1 MLTGK
6 KASFCIITIDKKLR
20 VSLIIYLYKICENTN
35 MMKKRFAI
43 VAAIA
48 LGASRMVGFPMMLE
62 DLKVSCSQWSREFS
76 YSDKYGGFY
85 YGMTGIDDWKEWNAG
100 WNIFAK
106 RIFNDYRIAV
116 DDKELKRK
124 KAKVEV
130 YPDRVERTYQGG
142 VKEIFS
148 LVDNK
153 KVIFIDVEVNP
164 EELKDGVSIELLG
177 DIISAPKAEGKEAI
191 CVPQSYP
198 DCVVR
203 IAAMHV
209 GDVKVEGRKIVADA
223 ASGGFI
229 IAFGSADESA
239 ALVADARRNKT
250 QWLAERATR
259 MQKILNDNA
268 NDCGYRVAKSL
279 AWIMLTADELVTWQH
294 GGWGIYA
301 GLPWFT
307 DFWGRDMF
315 ISMPGIV
322 LCTGQFDVAK
332 NILLSFA
339 KHMDMNPQS
348 PTYGRVPNRLNLD
361 GVLYN
366 TTDGTPRFVLQ
377 VLDYVRYTGDGNLI
391 KTIYKNVKIATDA
404 SLNSY
409 VDEKGYLTHADADT
423 WMDAKR
429 QGKYP
434 CSPRGNRAVDIQ
446 ALWYGQLI
454 AASQMADYVGKSA
467 DARRWRT
474 AAEKLKANFEK
485 DFIADGVIA
494 DHLNSDGTRDRQLR
508 PNTMY
513 AYELIDSENVKIN
526 DIRTTWSRLVYPWG
540 VGSLD
545 QMDDDFHPYHEQW
558 YRYHKDDAYHNGTV
572 WLWQNGMAMQRM
584 IEFGERNKA
593 FELFEYMAKQAMEQG
608 AVGSL
613 SECADAWC
621 RPGKTWARRTG
632 TFLQAWSNAEQIRV
646 WSQCFLGVKPDML
659 NRAIDIAPRVPLKIM
674 DFSTQVCLGEGS
686 LQYGYKKRGD
696 KIVYNFIW
704 RGKQPVNL
712 NIDLAKFKNF
722 TIAIGKG
729 ASVEIAVDCDS
740 AEAMVTDAEGVKSE
754 RFTVEIDPAKVAFAK
769 KCKEKL
775 KDVRFAKPCY
785 REDLKSM
792 LRYFNP
798 PLHYGSVE

>member
-6 KASFCIITIDKKLR
+6 NASFCIINIDKKLR

-130 YPDRVERTYQGG
+130 YPDRVERMYQGG

-203 IAAMHV
+203 IAAMHG

-239 ALVADARRNKT
+239 ALVADARSNKT
-250 QWLAERATR
+250 QWLAERAAR

-279 AWIMLTADELVTWQH
+279 AWIMLTADGLVTWQH

-404 SLNSY
+404 SLNSH
-409 VDEKGYLTHADADT
+409 VDEKG
-423 WMDAKR
+423 
-429 QGKYP
+429 
-434 CSPRGNRAVDIQ
+434 
-446 ALWYGQLI
+446 
-454 AASQMADYVGKSA
+454 
-467 DARRWRT
+467 
-474 AAEKLKANFEK
+474 
-485 DFIADGVIA
+485 
-494 DHLNSDGTRDRQLR
+494 
-508 PNTMY
+508 
-513 AYELIDSENVKIN
+513 
-526 DIRTTWSRLVYPWG
+526 
-540 VGSLD
+540 
-545 QMDDDFHPYHEQW
+545 
-558 YRYHKDDAYHNGTV
+558 
-572 WLWQNGMAMQRM
+572 
-584 IEFGERNKA
+584 
-593 FELFEYMAKQAMEQG
+593 
-608 AVGSL
+608 
-613 SECADAWC
+613 
-621 RPGKTWARRTG
+621 
-632 TFLQAWSNAEQIRV
+632 
-646 WSQCFLGVKPDML
+646 
-659 NRAIDIAPRVPLKIM
+659 
-674 DFSTQVCLGEGS
+674 
-686 LQYGYKKRGD
+686 
-696 KIVYNFIW
+696 
-704 RGKQPVNL
+704 
-712 NIDLAKFKNF
+712 
-722 TIAIGKG
+722 
-729 ASVEIAVDCDS
+729 
-740 AEAMVTDAEGVKSE
+740 
-754 RFTVEIDPAKVAFAK
+754 
-769 KCKEKL
+769 
-775 KDVRFAKPCY
+775 
-785 REDLKSM
+785 
-792 LRYFNP
+792 
-798 PLHYGSVE
+798 